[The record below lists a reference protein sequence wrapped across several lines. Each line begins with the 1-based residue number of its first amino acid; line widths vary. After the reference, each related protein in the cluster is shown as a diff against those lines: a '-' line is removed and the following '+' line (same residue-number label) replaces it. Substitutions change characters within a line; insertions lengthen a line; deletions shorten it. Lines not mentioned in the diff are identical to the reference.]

1 MSIAKR
7 WIEIENDCFGPEK
20 HLSNYWY
27 MWLLITYCTL
37 IVRDS
42 GVSYVRQ
49 KKDCVELKS
58 KTKKGLIRRLSNFVN
73 RKDAVLLD
81 EKATLKGQNE
91 FCK

>member
-20 HLSNYWY
+20 QSSSYWY
-27 MWLLITYCTL
+27 MWLLIRYCTQ

-49 KKDCVELKS
+49 KKDCIELKS
-58 KTKKGLIRRLSNFVN
+58 KTKKGLIRKLNDFVN
-73 RKDAVLLD
+73 RKDAVLM
-81 EKATLKGQNE
+81 E
-91 FCK
+91 